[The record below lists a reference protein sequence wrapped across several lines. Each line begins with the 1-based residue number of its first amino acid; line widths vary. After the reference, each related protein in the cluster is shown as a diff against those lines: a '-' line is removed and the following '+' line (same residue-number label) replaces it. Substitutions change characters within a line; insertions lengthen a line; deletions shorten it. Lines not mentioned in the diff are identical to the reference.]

1 MKERREGETTWQPSL
16 LCIRHGAESQVAEC
30 PARTASQIWCIPYIN
45 ISPTLDSH
53 RQHRWSRYQ
62 AVLID
67 MVSQVAPDTP
77 WPDLDRLG
85 WENEFASNWAAGG
98 PNTPSDSDAKL
109 VLSSQS
115 AGDNEKILWH
125 HTLTGLLSNDL
136 CQVNWNFL
144 FLIFNLKSVC
154 P

>member
-1 MKERREGETTWQPSL
+1 MKEKRRWNYLTTLTAVYQTWCWIPSG
-16 LCIRHGAESQVAEC
+16 RMSSQD
-30 PARTASQIWCIPYIN
+30 SQSDLMYSIHN
-45 ISPTLDSH
+45 ISPTLGSH